1 MINNNCNSYNNS
13 VKVLII
19 MNIIVIIIVI
29 IIMMMM
35 ITIIIIIM
43 IAIII
48 TTTIIMTITT
58 SNCNSRLQFNWYIW
72 YVNHSKVFNDNYKDN
87 ISDDDLNSNMK
98 GI

>member
-1 MINNNCNSYNNS
+1 MI
-13 VKVLII
+13 I
-19 MNIIVIIIVI
+19 
-29 IIMMMM
+29 
-35 ITIIIIIM
+35 IIIIIM

-58 SNCNSRLQFNWYIW
+58 NNCNSRLQFNWYIW

-87 ISDDDLNSNMK
+87 ISGNDLNSNMK